1 MELLVNNNFE
11 TLGTPQEAAAGWVS
25 ANTQKNEPVNTK
37 LIMVIKNESHER

>member
-1 MELLVNNNFE
+1 MELLVNNDFE

-25 ANTQKNEPVNTK
+25 ANIQKNDPINNG